1 VSVVIVMNSRTEA
14 PSGAPMRAPAL
25 FVVWMLSLV
34 LTAGVAHASHYAFE
48 RVDFVTAKEKRQL
61 SRAGILDTKVL
72 LGWTATLDKRNWLSD
87 QTGID
92 VGRLEELA
100 TMCDL
105 LRIEGIGPSMV
116 DVFQKAH
123 VRTSD
128 DLAYALPEPLLKD
141 LQVAARG
148 TRMAKLLP
156 TTDTLQS
163 WIREARQM
171 RPVLHDLSPAY

>member
-1 VSVVIVMNSRTEA
+1 MNTPRSTPSRA
-14 PSGAPMRAPAL
+14 AMRVRPAL
-25 FVVWMLSLV
+25 VPIWMLLV
-34 LTAGVAHASHYAFE
+34 LVLMAGGAHASHYAFE
-48 RVDFVTAKEKRQL
+48 RVEFVSKGEKRQL
-61 SRAGILDTKVL
+61 ARAGILDTSVL

-116 DVFQKAH
+116 TVFQKAKI
-123 VRTSD
+123 RTSD

-163 WIREARQM
+163 WIRDARRL
-171 RPVLHDLSPAY
+171 RPVLQDLSPTY